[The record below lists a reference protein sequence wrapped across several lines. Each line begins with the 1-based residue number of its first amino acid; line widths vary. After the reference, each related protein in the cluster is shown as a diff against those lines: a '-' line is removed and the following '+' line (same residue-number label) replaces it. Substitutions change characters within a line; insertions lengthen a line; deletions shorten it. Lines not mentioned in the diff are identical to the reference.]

1 MKSFLIS
8 VLFFLGLV
16 LLYYTNILSLF
27 ASKNALLYSLLLVA
41 VVMLIGLKVLG
52 NPFDRG
58 NKQ

>member
-16 LLYYTNILSLF
+16 LVYYTNILSLF